1 MKYMKIC
8 FYSAVLISIFLCPSK
23 TEAGVSPQR
32 IPQLDSLASDIS
44 FLGYIPS
51 AGRFFILA
59 ASNNWFG
66 LLSGVRLLPGDSD
79 ELASLLTDTSG
90 KNRYYGAA
98 PWTPDGDIVL
108 ITAPHHICL
117 PSNLQPSVAT
127 GSQVFFNIDGYG
139 LLNEPRTAV
148 GTPDL
153 EILEICPDSE
163 GRFLFSTPVEGVYW
177 VEVMQQTASGP
188 SIELLFPVIAG
199 GTAADVF
206 NGTIGLTNSKADSP
220 AEIFHELNIYRQN
233 RGIPDLKPSEVLNSL
248 ASIRAENLAFSGS
261 SSHFSPNTSSL
272 LEILPQSI
280 SVYGENIG
288 RGTGYQEAW
297 SMILISPF
305 HFQTCMAEAYT
316 HVGISGAVDSSEY
329 EWQLVLVQIFASG
342 VAE

>member
-1 MKYMKIC
+1 MKIC
-8 FYSAVLISIFLCPSK
+8 FYTAVMVSIFLCPAMV
-23 TEAGVSPQR
+23 EASTTPQR
-32 IPQLDSLASDIS
+32 IPQLDSLASDVS

-51 AGRFFILA
+51 GGRFPILA

-66 LLSGVRLLPGDSD
+66 LLSGVRLLPGNSD

-90 KNRYYGAA
+90 KCKYYGAA
-98 PWTPDGDIVL
+98 PWTPDGDMVL
-108 ITAPHHICL
+108 VTAPQYICL
-117 PSNLQPSVAT
+117 PSNLQPAVAS
-127 GSQVFFNIDGYG
+127 GSQVVFNIDGYE
-139 LLNEPRTAV
+139 LLNEPQIAV

-153 EILEICPDSE
+153 EIFEIRPDSA
-163 GRFLFSTPVEGVYW
+163 GRFLFNTPVKGVYW

-206 NGTIGLTNSKADSP
+206 NGTIGLTDSKADSP
-220 AEIFHELNIYRQN
+220 SEIFHELNIYRQN
-233 RGIPDLKPSEVLNSL
+233 RGIPDLKPSEILDSL

-261 SSHFSPNTSSL
+261 FSHFSPNASSL
-272 LEILPQSI
+272 PEILPQNI

-316 HVGISGAVDSSEY
+316 HLGISGAVDSSEY
-329 EWQLVLVQIFASG
+329 EWQLVLVQVFASG
-342 VAE
+342 ADEQ